1 MLKVKLVKNQG
12 YIEMPPLK
20 AGLSGSITD
29 NIEGIQ
35 STVIFTCNADD
46 SGAVIHRS
54 YSDKYINIGN
64 LMALFDENV
73 ILIAEIALGESFEL
87 PIHKKIGKLILRFE
101 HTPTQGKELH

>member
-1 MLKVKLVKNQG
+1 MLKIKLVKNHG
-12 YIEMPPLK
+12 YIEMPPID

-46 SGAVIHRS
+46 GGAVIHRS
-54 YSDKYINIGN
+54 YYDKYLNIGN
-64 LMALFDENV
+64 LSALFDEN
-73 ILIAEIALGESFEL
+73 ITLIAEIAIGESFEF

-101 HTPTQGKELH
+101 HVPTQGKELH